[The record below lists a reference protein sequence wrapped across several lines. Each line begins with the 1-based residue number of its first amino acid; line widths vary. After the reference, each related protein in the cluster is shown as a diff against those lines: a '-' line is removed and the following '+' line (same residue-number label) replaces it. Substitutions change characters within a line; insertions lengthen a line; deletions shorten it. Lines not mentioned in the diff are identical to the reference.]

1 MTMILL
7 DLLKVLKGD
16 ISVYSAEGKLLIRS
30 ENNKI
35 SIAELID
42 WGNAYVLPSISGRHF
57 FAFSTL
63 SIYE

>member
-1 MTMILL
+1 MILL

-42 WGNAYVLPSISGRHF
+42 WGNAYVYSCSIIDKDRF
-57 FAFSTL
+57 EIKL
-63 SIYE
+63 CR